1 MKPNQRRPRSRGNGK
16 RHTGRTHS
24 FDSSGPDGKIRGT
37 AQQVFDK
44 YQSLGRDASSA
55 GDRVAAE
62 GFLQHAEHY
71 FRIIATEPRPAEPR
85 PVEHRPNVG
94 TQTGTEQEQKPATG
108 AVEVPIAET
117 KGDSPT
123 KPKDDSPAKT
133 KGDSAAKS
141 KKDAAAKKEAE
152 AQAQA

>member
-24 FDSSGPDGKIRGT
+24 FESSGPDGKIRGT

-44 YQSLGRDASSA
+44 YQALGRDAQSS

-71 FRIIATEPRPAEPR
+71 FRIIAAEPR
-85 PVEHRPNVG
+85 PNGNARVG
-94 TQTGTEQEQKPATG
+94 NEQGQEPAAG
-108 AVEVPIAET
+108 AVAVPISEAKDDAPKKKIAET
-117 KGDSPT
+117 
-123 KPKDDSPAKT
+123 
-133 KGDSAAKS
+133 
-141 KKDAAAKKEAE
+141 
-152 AQAQA
+152 QAQA

>member
-24 FDSSGPDGKIRGT
+24 FESSGPDGKIRGT

-44 YQSLGRDASSA
+44 YQALGRDAQSS

-71 FRIIATEPRPAEPR
+71 FRIIAAEPL
-85 PVEHRPNVG
+85 PNG
-94 TQTGTEQEQKPATG
+94 NARAESEQGQKPAAD
-108 AVEVPIAET
+108 AVAVPISEA
-117 KGDSPT
+117 
-123 KPKDDSPAKT
+123 KDDAP
-133 KGDSAAKS
+133 
-141 KKDAAAKKEAE
+141 KKKKAE

>member
-94 TQTGTEQEQKPATG
+94 TQILTELSHDF
-108 AVEVPIAET
+108 VDFV
-117 KGDSPT
+117 
-123 KPKDDSPAKT
+123 
-133 KGDSAAKS
+133 
-141 KKDAAAKKEAE
+141 
-152 AQAQA
+152 

>member
-24 FDSSGPDGKIRGT
+24 FESSGPDGKIHGT

-44 YQSLGRDASSA
+44 YQALGRDAQSS

-71 FRIIATEPRPAEPR
+71 FRIIAAEPR
-85 PVEHRPNVG
+85 PNGNAR
-94 TQTGTEQEQKPATG
+94 TGNEQGQKPAADAADAPG
-108 AVEVPIAET
+108 VVAVPISEANDDAPEKKKAET
-117 KGDSPT
+117 
-123 KPKDDSPAKT
+123 
-133 KGDSAAKS
+133 
-141 KKDAAAKKEAE
+141 
-152 AQAQA
+152 QAQA